1 MNITSNRVRRSLILA
16 GILTAV
22 AVPAMSVAGPFDDRR
37 RDRDRDHDH
46 DRRETRESRGMVR
59 LGSKTVDGRHDRD
72 TIDVNT
78 RGRFRSILI
87 RVTDSPARLENVVV
101 HFENGEKF
109 RPSLRRTFGKGS
121 FSQTIDLPGNHRD
134 IDKVTFQY
142 SDLRRGDD
150 AEVVLF
156 GIR

>member
-1 MNITSNRVRRSLILA
+1 MKLTSNNARRSLILA

-22 AVPAMSVAGPFDDRR
+22 TLPAIANAGPFDDRR
-37 RDRDRDHDH
+37 RDNDRDDYRDRG
-46 DRRETRESRGMVR
+46 RRESRGMVR

-72 TIDVNT
+72 TIEVNT
-78 RGRFRSILI
+78 RGRFRAITI

-109 RPSLRRTFGKGS
+109 RPVMRRTFGRGAY
-121 FSQTIDLPGNHRD
+121 SQTIDLPGNSRD
-134 IDKVTFQY
+134 IDRITFQY

-150 AEVVLF
+150 AEVVVF
-156 GIR
+156 GVR

>member
-1 MNITSNRVRRSLILA
+1 MSITSNNIRRSLILV
-16 GILTAV
+16 GVLTAV
-22 AVPAMSVAGPFDDRR
+22 VAPSIANAGPFDDRR
-37 RDRDRDHDH
+37 RDD
-46 DRRETRESRGMVR
+46 DRRYDDRGHRETRGMVR
-59 LGSKTVDGRHDRD
+59 LGSKSVDGRHDRD
-72 TIDVNT
+72 SIEVNN
-78 RGRFRSILI
+78 RGRFRAITI

-109 RPSLRRTFGKGS
+109 RPVLRKFYGKGS

-134 IDKVTFQY
+134 IDRVSFQY

-156 GIR
+156 GVR